1 MAAIPAGSKPAIT
14 AINKTVTDVHYLVN
28 ATRRNIDRVSELVL
42 RQPKRLHGFM
52 KQHFPRMNWCNG
64 TGHRYSVLVR

>member
-14 AINKTVTDVHYLVN
+14 AINKTVTHVDYLVN

-42 RQPKRLHGFM
+42 RQPKRLHEFM
-52 KQHFPRMNWCNG
+52 KQHFPRMNWCKR
-64 TGHRYSVLVR
+64 TGHRCSVLVR